1 MNFIEQLSEPQFKSF
16 IFVALVEFAEE
27 MAAGAEGIVAESQ
40 SGIAE
45 VLLSRGENGG
55 RCSASVILRGQKGK
69 RWMLGR

>member
-1 MNFIEQLSEPQFKSF
+1 MNFIKQLSETQLEGF

-40 SGIAE
+40 GSIAE

-55 RCSASVILRGQKGK
+55 RCSASVILRG
-69 RWMLGR
+69 